1 VQSHDEVA
9 GWTRTRAVLTL
20 RSFACWYREPSWRS
34 KLKRGRTRSESLHI
48 NGGTTL
54 ARSGEPL

>member
-1 VQSHDEVA
+1 VQSHDEDA
-9 GWTRTRAVLTL
+9 GRTRTRAVLTL
-20 RSFACWYREPSWRS
+20 RLFACWCRALSWRP
-34 KLKRGRTRSESLHI
+34 KLKRLRTRSESLRI